1 VDDDGSGWNE
11 VLVGGWTAE
20 VRDAVVA
27 RVERATVGRRG
38 RLVRVLSS
46 PDTTP
51 ARTVEQLHALVVAA
65 IAAETGADLDA
76 LGSQAAWACY
86 DDVWA
91 ELVGRWADG
100 GTLRVI
106 PLGAEP
112 AVVRL
117 VRHLPPE
124 AAVHAGAELVDGVP
138 DPLWL
143 GGRLRIDLDGL
154 WAYLATHEEELDVRS
169 RRAIDLVIARC
180 RDAEEPGGADGRAGR

>member
-38 RLVRVLSS
+38 RLVRVLSA
-46 PDTTP
+46 PDTAP

-76 LGSQAAWACY
+76 LGSQAAWSCY

-91 ELVGRWADG
+91 ELVARWADG
-100 GTLRVI
+100 GSLRVI

-124 AAVHAGAELVDGVP
+124 AAVHAGAELVDGTP

-154 WAYLATHEEELDVRS
+154 WAYLATHEEELEVRS

-180 RDAEEPGGADGRAGR
+180 RDAEEPRGSGDGESR